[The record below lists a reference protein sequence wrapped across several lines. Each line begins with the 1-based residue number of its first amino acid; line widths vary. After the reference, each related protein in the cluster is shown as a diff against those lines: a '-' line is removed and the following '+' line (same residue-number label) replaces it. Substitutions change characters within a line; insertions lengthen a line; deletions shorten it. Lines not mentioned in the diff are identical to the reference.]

1 MDVAGRDV
9 TRWLRLLLRKEGT
22 DLHRTSE
29 FEIVR
34 EIKEKACYL
43 ATNVV
48 KEEANENDKLI
59 YPLPDGSRLDIGTSR
74 FRAPEILFRPEL
86 IGEEW
91 PGIAQLVNDSIRDFV
106 RKSDHQVGGLLAMRL
121 ISHGSLLLTAL
132 VQLVPLKR
140 LTCPAHLTLH
150 SMANAAASLI
160 FDR

>member
-48 KEEANENDKLI
+48 KEEANENDKVS
-59 YPLPDGSRLDIGTSR
+59 GQE
-74 FRAPEILFRPEL
+74 EIVIHL
-86 IGEEW
+86 
-91 PGIAQLVNDSIRDFV
+91 
-106 RKSDHQVGGLLAMRL
+106 K
-121 ISHGSLLLTAL
+121 SLLGL
-132 VQLVPLKR
+132 
-140 LTCPAHLTLH
+140 
-150 SMANAAASLI
+150 
-160 FDR
+160 D